1 VAIRPAHQQ
10 QRPLS
15 ALSSLLGVRLDP
27 NTASGTSLSRSE
39 LGSVSGV
46 TLDSRAVCPGDLY
59 AALPGARMHGA
70 AFCDDAVAAGAVAV
84 LTDPDGRA
92 RAVASGVPVFVL
104 TDPRARLG
112 EIACWVYGDPS
123 SQLGLIGVTG
133 TSGKTTSTYLI
144 EAGLRA
150 AGHRTGLIGGIEI
163 KIGTDVVPSSL
174 TTPEAP
180 DLQALFAVMAE
191 RGVTAAAMEVSS
203 HSLSLGRVAGTRF
216 DVAVFTNLSQDHLD
230 FHADLEDYF
239 RAKASLFVP
248 PVIGVVNI
256 DDRHGRR
263 LAASAPVPITTF
275 SATGAAEAD
284 WRALDVRSGADGS
297 TFRVIGPGGVE
308 ADVSIGLAGTFNV
321 ANALGA
327 LVALVEAGVGLEDA
341 VAGVAACPG
350 VPGRLERVS
359 GPVKWDGEAGGL
371 TAFVDYS
378 HKPGAVEAVL
388 RSLRPVTRENLIIVL
403 GCGGDRDR
411 AKRPMMGAAAAS
423 LADVAILTSDNP
435 RTEDP
440 LAILAAMLD
449 GVLSVPRDERARVII
464 EPDRAAA
471 ISQAVSLAAPG
482 DVIVVAGKGHE
493 TGQYVA
499 GAVLPFDDRQVTAA
513 ALAQREQAE
522 RERDQQGKDQRGQ
535 EQPEPDQLGPDQPEP
550 DQLGPDQPG
559 PLGAGPLT
567 SALDPWAVNR

>member
-1 VAIRPAHQQ
+1 MAIRPAHQP

-27 NTASGTSLSRSE
+27 DTVVGDSPFRSD
-39 LGSVSGV
+39 LGFVSGV
-46 TLDSRAVCPGDLY
+46 TLDSRAVYPGDLY
-59 AALPGARMHGA
+59 AALPGARAHGA
-70 AFCDDAVAAGAVAV
+70 AYCDDAVAAGAVAV

-92 RAVASGVPVFVL
+92 RAAASGVPVFVVA
-104 TDPRARLG
+104 DPRARLG

-144 EAGLRA
+144 EAGLRE
-150 AGHRTGLIGGIEI
+150 AGHRTGLVGGVEI
-163 KIGTDVVPSSL
+163 RIGTDVVASSL

-248 PVIGVVNI
+248 PVVGVVNI
-256 DDRHGRR
+256 DDRYGRR
-263 LAASAPVPITTF
+263 LASSAPVPVTTF
-275 SATGAAEAD
+275 SAAGAREAD
-284 WRALDVRSGADGS
+284 WRAVDVRSGTDGS
-297 TFRVIGPGGVE
+297 TFRLIGPGGVE
-308 ADVSIGLAGTFNV
+308 ADVSVGLAGLFNV

-327 LVALVEAGVGLEDA
+327 LVALVEAGVGLDDA
-341 VAGVAACPG
+341 VAGIAACPG
-350 VPGRLERVS
+350 VPGRLERVPGTDLGVS
-359 GPVKWDGEAGGL
+359 
-371 TAFVDYS
+371 AFVDYS

-388 RSLRPVTRENLIIVL
+388 RSLRAVTQENLIIVL

-435 RTEDP
+435 RSEDP

-449 GVLSVPRDERARVII
+449 GVLSVPQDERARVII

-471 ISQAVSLAAPG
+471 ISQAVALATPG

-513 ALAQREQAE
+513 ALAQREHDQ
-522 RERDQQGKDQRGQ
+522 REHDQRDQDQPGPRRSG
-535 EQPEPDQLGPDQPEP
+535 PLGPDQLGP
-550 DQLGPDQPG
+550 
-559 PLGAGPLT
+559 LT
-567 SALDPWAVNR
+567 SEIDPWVVNR

>member
-1 VAIRPAHQQ
+1 MAIRPASRP

-15 ALSSLLGVRLDP
+15 ALSTLLGVRLAAAGNSHSP
-27 NTASGTSLSRSE
+27 NDLGFLSGL
-39 LGSVSGV
+39 
-46 TLDSRAVCPGDLY
+46 TLDSRSVEPGDLY
-59 AALPGARMHGA
+59 VALPGARVHGA
-70 AFCDDAVAAGAVAV
+70 AFCADAVAAGAVAV
-84 LTDPDGRA
+84 LTDPDGRS

-104 TDPRARLG
+104 ADPRGRLG
-112 EIACWVYGDPS
+112 EIACWVYGNPS
-123 SQLGLIGVTG
+123 SRLRLIGVTG

-144 EAGLRA
+144 ESGLRA
-150 AGHRTGLIGGIEI
+150 AGHLTGLVGGVELRV
-163 KIGTDVVPSSL
+163 GRDRLASSL

-203 HSLSLGRVAGTRF
+203 HSLALGRVAGTSF

-239 RAKASLFVP
+239 RAKASLFMP
-248 PVIGVVNI
+248 PEPSRGGLGGASPLASTVLGVVNV
-256 DDRHGRR
+256 DDKYGRR
-263 LAASAPVPITTF
+263 LAGSAPVPVTTF
-275 SATGAAEAD
+275 SASGADGAD
-284 WRALDVRSGADGS
+284 WRAVDVRSGADGS
-297 TFRVIGPGGVE
+297 TFRLVGPGGVE
-308 ADVSIGLAGTFNV
+308 ADVSVGLAGVFNV
-321 ANALGA
+321 ANAVGA
-327 LVALVEAGVGLEDA
+327 LVALVEAGIRLEDA

-350 VPGRLERVS
+350 VPGRLERVPAS
-359 GPVKWDGEAGGL
+359 GLGL

-388 RSLRPVTRENLIIVL
+388 RSLRPVTQGNLVIVL

-435 RTEDP
+435 RSEDP

-449 GVLSVPRDERARVII
+449 GVLSVPREERGRVII

-471 ISQAVSLAAPG
+471 IALAVALASPG

-499 GAVLPFDDRQVTAA
+499 GSVLPFDDRQVTAE
-513 ALAQREQAE
+513 ALE
-522 RERDQQGKDQRGQ
+522 RLAKNQDSWTVTR
-535 EQPEPDQLGPDQPEP
+535 
-550 DQLGPDQPG
+550 
-559 PLGAGPLT
+559 
-567 SALDPWAVNR
+567 

>member
-27 NTASGTSLSRSE
+27 QTASGSSPNE

-59 AALPGARMHGA
+59 AALPGARVHGA
-70 AFCDDAVAAGAVAV
+70 AFCADAVAAGAVAV

-123 SQLGLIGVTG
+123 SRIGLIGVTG

-144 EAGLRA
+144 DAGLRA
-150 AGHRTGLIGGIEI
+150 AGHRTGLVGGIEI

-180 DLQALFAVMAE
+180 ELQALFAVMAE

-263 LAASAPVPITTF
+263 LASSAPVPITTF
-275 SATGAAEAD
+275 SAAGAAEAD

-297 TFRVIGPGGVE
+297 TFRLVGPGGVE
-308 ADVSIGLAGTFNV
+308 ADVSIGLAGVFNV

-327 LVALVEAGVGLEDA
+327 LVALVEAGVGLEAA

-350 VPGRLERVS
+350 VPGRLERVP
-359 GPVKWDGEAGGL
+359 GPGLDL

-388 RSLRPVTRENLIIVL
+388 RSLRPVTPGNLIIVL

-435 RTEDP
+435 RSEDP

-449 GVLSVPRDERARVII
+449 GVLSVPQSERARVII

-471 ISQAVSLAAPG
+471 ISQAVSLAGPG

-513 ALAQREQAE
+513 ALAQREPAQAA
-522 RERDQQGKDQRGQ
+522 
-535 EQPEPDQLGPDQPEP
+535 EPR
-550 DQLGPDQPG
+550 
-559 PLGAGPLT
+559 PLGPLT
-567 SALDPWAVNR
+567 AAGPWTVNR